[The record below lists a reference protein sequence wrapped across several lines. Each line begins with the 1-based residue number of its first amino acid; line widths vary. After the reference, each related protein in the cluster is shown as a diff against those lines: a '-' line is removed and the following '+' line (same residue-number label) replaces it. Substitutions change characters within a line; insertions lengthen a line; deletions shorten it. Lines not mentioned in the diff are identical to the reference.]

1 MKVEMILKSGILAIN
16 PMFFLNIVI
25 CMDIYTDACI

>member
-1 MKVEMILKSGILAIN
+1 MKVEMILKPGILN
-16 PMFFLNIVI
+16 PMFFLNIVF